1 MYELMWFF
9 GGILT
14 YKILAFLLNYGR
26 MLIFAKEVTLL
37 GITLLATIADDL
49 VIIKRLKYELL
60 EETGVDEESAK
71 LFKIADEKMMEAW
84 KEVVILKYKSIW
96 PKRYYSA
103 APPEVWEEAMNTINQ
118 QYKAQIWETK

>member
-60 EETGVDEESAK
+60 E
-71 LFKIADEKMMEAW
+71 
-84 KEVVILKYKSIW
+84 
-96 PKRYYSA
+96 
-103 APPEVWEEAMNTINQ
+103 
-118 QYKAQIWETK
+118 

>member
-71 LFKIADEKMMEAW
+71 LF
-84 KEVVILKYKSIW
+84 LQRSG
-96 PKRYYSA
+96 RR
-103 APPEVWEEAMNTINQ
+103 Q
-118 QYKAQIWETK
+118 